1 MVSVVAARFRY
12 DRCLIV
18 FLFLLAG
25 LGSSSAGIRVTVG
38 DAESLRRVF
47 SIPVDSIEVRLL
59 PGTYH
64 LVPVP
69 FTDSSCGNCEDAL
82 TPVPATLGLHVR
94 GSSIQLVGPPDT
106 SAIIVT
112 HAGYG
117 IFFENCTDCSI
128 QNITITGGER
138 DTSGNATDAAIVV
151 KNSKIDIR
159 GNAIVNNIGDSAT
172 VNRVVVGIAGIA
184 LREGTIATI
193 THNRIIRNSW
203 DGIALYRG
211 VTNALISNN
220 IIDGVDKARGAT
232 IGGGRGVGI
241 GATWNARAT
250 ILSNLVTRYWKGIG
264 VFVDARATVF
274 GNVVEDILTWGI
286 AFWDA
291 GKGSPV
297 AFIENNVIYK
307 TGACGASITQSLSAP
322 VPSRF
327 TGNILVQTAQ
337 NPRYDSPDY
346 YCYQC
351 ALAVHAA
358 PKEFVLR
365 DNHFFNNRR
374 ATPDLPDYDVSLE
387 EFRRVLP
394 AVHARL
400 RDANHL
406 QQSQFFRDFLSGR

>member
-1 MVSVVAARFRY
+1 MVSRFCNGR
-12 DRCLIV
+12 DLSLLV
-18 FLFLLAG
+18 LLLAG
-25 LGSSSAGIRVTVG
+25 FAAGSAGIKVTVS
-38 DAESLRRVF
+38 DAEALRRIF

-59 PGTYH
+59 PGTYE
-64 LVPVP
+64 LLPVP
-69 FTDSSCGNCEDAL
+69 FTDSSCANCEDAV

-94 GSSIQLVGPPDT
+94 GTSIHIIGPPDT
-106 SAIIVT
+106 SAVIVT
-112 HAGYG
+112 NAGYG
-117 IFFENCTDCSI
+117 IFIEDCTDCSI
-128 QNITITGGER
+128 QNVTITGGER
-138 DTSGNATDAAIVV
+138 DTSGKASDAAIVV
-151 KNSKIDIR
+151 KNSKVDIR
-159 GNAIVNNIGDSAT
+159 ANAIVNNIGDSAT

-184 LREGTIATI
+184 LREGATATI

-220 IIDGVDKARGAT
+220 IIDGVDKARGTT

-250 ILSNLVTRYWKGIG
+250 IISNHVTRYWKGIG

-307 TGACGASITQSLSAP
+307 TGACGALITQSVSGG

-327 TGNILVQTAQ
+327 TGNILVGTAQ
-337 NPRYDSPDY
+337 NPKYDSPDY

-358 PKEFVLR
+358 PDEFVLR
-365 DNHFFNNRR
+365 DNHFYNNRR
-374 ATPDLPDYDVSLE
+374 ATPDLPDHDVTLE
-387 EFRRVLP
+387 EFRRALP
-394 AVHARL
+394 AVQSRM
-400 RDANHL
+400 RDAKHL
-406 QQSQFFRDFLSGR
+406 QESQFFRDFLSGR